1 MLHISSISTLTRQ
14 SLCALLDTEDKL
26 GRDWCLLAVRMGLI
40 DKVPKLEGAKRGQSQ
55 MGKLLD
61 EWQRQPASSIGKEC
75 RLSTAVTPLIK
86 FPPSIPGDLVR
97 RLKDIGRED
106 AVSAL
111 ISGCPLYRIKPS
123 RSKISLS
130 HSDAD

>member
-14 SLCALLDTEDKL
+14 SLCALLDTEDQL

-61 EWQRQPASSIGKEC
+61 EWERQPASSIGK
-75 RLSTAVTPLIK
+75 LQTQLVT
-86 FPPSIPGDLVR
+86 
-97 RLKDIGRED
+97 
-106 AVSAL
+106 
-111 ISGCPLYRIKPS
+111 
-123 RSKISLS
+123 RSKPPTDSPN
-130 HSDAD
+130 

>member
-61 EWQRQPASSIGKEC
+61 EWQRQPATASSIGKEC
-75 RLSTAVTPLIK
+75 RLSAAVTRLITFPLH
-86 FPPSIPGDLVR
+86 FQATSCG
-97 RLKDIGRED
+97 G
-106 AVSAL
+106 
-111 ISGCPLYRIKPS
+111 YRILGVKTQS
-123 RSKISLS
+123 RRSS
-130 HSDAD
+130 AGVPCTA